1 MNYITITYEG
11 VPPAALRKNKGDK
24 SHWRYRQ
31 RETKSMRESA
41 YMLILEAVGGAR
53 PHYDKFTVDITQ
65 HWCGKPLDAEA
76 LASGTGPMLDAFQ
89 DAGVIDDDSPNGY
102 LVDYRLHWV
111 RVPKMTDRKVE
122 MTVRETSSSDKLG
135 CPRAAY
141 SADPPPRSA

>member
-1 MNYITITYEG
+1 MEEITITYEG

-31 RETKSMRESA
+31 KETKAMREDA

-76 LASGTGPMLDAFQ
+76 LASGTGPMLDAFM

-111 RVPKMTDRKVE
+111 RVAKMTGRKVV
-122 MTVRETSSSDKLG
+122 MTVGGVTAG
-135 CPRAAY
+135 HP
-141 SADPPPRSA
+141 

>member
-1 MNYITITYEG
+1 VEEITITYEG

-31 RETKSMRESA
+31 KETKAMREDA

-76 LASGTGPMLDAFQ
+76 LASGTGPMLDAFM

-111 RVPKMTDRKVE
+111 RVAKMTGRKVV
-122 MTVRETSSSDKLG
+122 MTVRAEGYPKKKCQKL
-135 CPRAAY
+135 
-141 SADPPPRSA
+141 